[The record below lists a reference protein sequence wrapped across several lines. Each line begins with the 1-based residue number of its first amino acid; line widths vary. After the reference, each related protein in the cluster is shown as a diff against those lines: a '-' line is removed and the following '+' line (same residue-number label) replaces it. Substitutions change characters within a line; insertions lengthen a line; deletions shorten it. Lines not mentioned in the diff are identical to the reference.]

1 MSEEQNAPQPE
12 TPPAGFLGGMD
23 AETLAAV
30 GMEISEFGENL
41 LAQLELIARVSLAK
55 AFIAEK
61 TGVQGRY
68 FDAQG
73 YERAWAYLQGD
84 TYETPPQ

>member
-1 MSEEQNAPQPE
+1 MSEEQNAPQPKE
-12 TPPAGFLGGMD
+12 QPDYLMQNVTPENLVALGMV
-23 AETLAAV
+23 L
-30 GMEISEFGENL
+30 SEFGENL
-41 LAQLELIARVSLAK
+41 LANLELIARVSLAK

>member
-1 MSEEQNAPQPE
+1 MSEKQNDQQPL
-12 TPPAGFLGGMD
+12 TPPADFLKGMD
-23 AETLAAV
+23 VETLAAI
-30 GMEISEFGENL
+30 GMAINEFGENL